1 MRIKANETKM
11 NREKVR
17 KLQADRN
24 KKKKKRNYVSTDQLQ
39 KKKRRLLNYNT
50 ISARSQ
56 IVFFSFCSFQ
66 LDNHHHH
73 QSKNH

>member
-24 KKKKKRNYVSTDQLQ
+24 KKKKEKELRKYRPAAKKETKTVELQ
-39 KKKRRLLNYNT
+39 YNFCA
-50 ISARSQ
+50 ISDCL
-56 IVFFSFCSFQ
+56 F
-66 LDNHHHH
+66 
-73 QSKNH
+73 